1 MVELE
6 WIEVPMS
13 VCRVADFSGVDRDGE
28 YVFTART
35 RDEYS
40 LVCPTQRVSDGTQKR
55 GDGWRVFRVCGA
67 LEFSLVGILA
77 GISGVLARAQ
87 IPLFVLSTYDT
98 DYVLVRGEYRKQ
110 AEAAL
115 AEAGYNWKKRWKMR
129 GC

>member
-13 VCRVADFSGVDRDGE
+13 VCRVADFSSVDRDGE

-40 LVCPTQRVSDGTQKR
+40 LVCPTRCVPGNAEKR
-55 GDGWRVFRVCGA
+55 EDGWRMFRVCGS
-67 LEFSLVGILA
+67 LEFSLIGILA
-77 GISGVLARAQ
+77 GISGALAHMQ

-98 DYVLVRGEYRKQ
+98 DYVLVREEYREQ
-110 AEAAL
+110 TEVSL
-115 AEAGYNWKKRWKMR
+115 AEAGYNWKK
-129 GC
+129 G